1 MDENSS
7 GEVYN
12 YSQGIDY
19 KQNTKPLEVQNAH
32 KTHRPNEYI

>member
-12 YSQGIDY
+12 YSQAIDY
-19 KQNTKPLEVQNAH
+19 KQNTKPLEV
-32 KTHRPNEYI
+32 